1 MRRALY
7 LLSVLALAVAAYL
20 AGSEGRRTR
29 ASRTRVDPAKIP
41 GIVVLCI
48 DTLRADAMF
57 AEPDAP
63 GLASLRAFSRSATTF
78 SEAYAPSSWTLPSIA
93 SLLTGLDPLH
103 HGVVEMAPGSRL
115 AAAVPT
121 LAERLREAGFFTVA
135 STGGGWVSD
144 DGGLSSGFDRF
155 DADFDRRSGDPDA
168 AARLVR
174 GAVRDAGPDRPFFLF
189 LHTYA
194 AHDPYGDKG
203 DREGT
208 SACEREVD
216 GLLYDLQTALE
227 SGTPVPADL
236 RQRFLLDS
244 FGDPCRRRAI
254 DARIG
259 ALASGRAWLDGCR
272 DWLDGAWRAETG
284 GPAAVR
290 ALRLAYR
297 KGLRHVDGRVRAVLD
312 AVESLPPDTIVVVAG
327 DHGEAFG
334 EHGPLHHGR
343 FLFRE
348 FVHVPLVVR
357 ARGLAPG
364 ALVETPCSL
373 VDLVPTL
380 LDLCGL
386 PRTTPLDGESLL
398 ARARSG
404 VVRSVVAPAHDA
416 GDRERH
422 LRRIAVR
429 DATAAWIGTL
439 DIRTIDWVEERAFDR
454 RADPEER
461 SPLSALPAATAAFH
475 EAVARARADLA
486 SRYRPWRQGP

>member
-1 MRRALY
+1 MRRLLY
-7 LLSVLALAVAAYL
+7 LLSVLALAVAAYV
-20 AGSEGRRTR
+20 AGSEGRRSR
-29 ASRTRVDPAKIP
+29 AHAPRVDPARVP
-41 GIVVLCI
+41 GIVLLCI

-78 SEAYAPSSWTLPSIA
+78 TEAYAPSSWTLPSIA

-144 DGGLSSGFDRF
+144 DGGLSSGFERF
-155 DADFDRRSGDPDA
+155 DADFDRVGADPDA
-168 AARLVR
+168 AARVVR
-174 GAVRDAGPDRPFFLF
+174 SAARAAGPDRPFFLF

-203 DREGT
+203 GADGTTPCARDVDR
-208 SACEREVD
+208 
-216 GLLYDLQTALE
+216 LLYDLHSELE
-227 SGTPVPADL
+227 SGGPVPAEL

-244 FGDPCRRRAI
+244 LGDPCRRRAI

-272 DWLDGAWRAETG
+272 DWLDGGWRTETG

-290 ALRLAYR
+290 ALRDAYR
-297 KGLRHVDGRVRAVLD
+297 KGLRYVDRRVRAVLD

-343 FLFRE
+343 YLFRE

-357 ARGLAPG
+357 ARGLASG
-364 ALVETPCSL
+364 AVVETPCSL
-373 VDLVPTL
+373 LDLVPTL

-398 ARARSG
+398 DRARSG
-404 VVRSVVAPAHDA
+404 VARSVVASAHDA
-416 GDRERH
+416 GDEERH
-422 LRRIAVR
+422 RRRIAVR

-439 DIRTIDWVEERAFDR
+439 DIRTITWVEEQIFDR
-454 RADPEER
+454 GADPEER
-461 SPLSALPAATAAFH
+461 APKSALSSASPAFH
-475 EAVARARADLA
+475 EAVARARADLEA
-486 SRYRPWRQGP
+486 RYRPWRQGP